1 MFVFVA
7 VQAPLINWS
16 DLFSRA
22 RGSVDITD
30 PASGRWLGKLK
41 HETVAAFMGISA
53 AQLSQ
58 QLSGQGHVSLFRLCD
73 SAKRDPDAKRF
84 VQALF
89 GLLAEEL
96 GFSEGDPIA
105 ETLGSALMVL
115 GSLVGKMQ
123 LRMARASLP
132 EQHAQ
137 ERRRIS

>member
-1 MFVFVA
+1 MFVVI

-16 DLFSRA
+16 DLFAKA
-22 RGSVDITD
+22 RGSVRMEHGT
-30 PASGRWLGKLK
+30 LK
-41 HETVAAFMGISA
+41 HETVAALMGVSA

-58 QLSGQGHVSLFRLCD
+58 QLSGQGHVSLFRL
-73 SAKRDPDAKRF
+73 ALAAHDPDGRRF

-89 GLLAEEL
+89 GLIAEEL
-96 GFSEGDPIA
+96 GFSEGDPVA

-123 LRMARASLP
+123 LKMARVHELP
-132 EQHAQ
+132 ITHAQ